1 MKLLGEF
8 HQPQRLTVTL
18 RMGHTKIAAQLLF
31 RVAAPLVADHYDGV
45 VVQTRPTADDRGVV
59 TVGAIAMKLDE
70 IREGELDVVGGK
82 RPLRIASNLNSLERS
97 QVLVDFFAEVF
108 ELALERLDCFGDTE
122 LTVARCPLDFVD
134 LPFQLDDR
142 LLELELCC

>member
-1 MKLLGEF
+1 MAN
-8 HQPQRLTVTL
+8 H
-18 RMGHTKIAAQLLF
+18 H
-31 RVAAPLVADHYDGV
+31 DGI

-59 TVGAIAMKLDE
+59 TVGAIAVKLDE
-70 IREGELDVVGGK
+70 IGEGELDVVRGE
-82 RPLRIASNLNSLERS
+82 RPLRITGDLNSLEGS

-108 ELALERLDCFGDTE
+108 ELALERLDCFGDAH

>member
-1 MKLLGEF
+1 MGHSKIATQLLLG
-8 HQPQRLTVTL
+8 
-18 RMGHTKIAAQLLF
+18 
-31 RVAAPLVADHYDGV
+31 VAAALMANHHDGI

-70 IREGELDVVGGK
+70 IREGELDVIGRK

-108 ELALERLDCFGDTE
+108 ELPLERLDRFGDTE

-142 LLELELCC
+142 LLE